1 MVLIS
6 PQLVKFTKHYS
17 SCFSVL
23 NNFLLNIFKNYSAF
37 IHKFTPQ
44 IKQRNMES
52 YLGYIAAFCTT
63 IAFIPQ
69 ALKVYKTK
77 HTKDISL
84 GMFSLL
90 NAGFI
95 LWLWYGILIIS
106 YPIIIANAVTIVI
119 AIYIFITKIK
129 LDIIPSRKLNAEN
142 HD

>member
-1 MVLIS
+1 
-6 PQLVKFTKHYS
+6 
-17 SCFSVL
+17 
-23 NNFLLNIFKNYSAF
+23 
-37 IHKFTPQ
+37 
-44 IKQRNMES
+44 MES

-142 HD
+142 RD